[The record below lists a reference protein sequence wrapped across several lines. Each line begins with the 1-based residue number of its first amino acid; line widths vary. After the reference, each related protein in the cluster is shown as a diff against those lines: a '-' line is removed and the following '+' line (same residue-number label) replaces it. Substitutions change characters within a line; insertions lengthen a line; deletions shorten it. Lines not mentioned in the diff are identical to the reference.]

1 MMIISFILMILT
13 NDSAMLLLGEIRCWS
28 LSGFNGLK
36 GYEKKEKNKE
46 KTSKLF
52 IVIYIHVMM
61 FYKSPINK
69 NIHYILAQNIY
80 NM

>member
-13 NDSAMLLLGEIRCWS
+13 NDSAMLLLGEIRYWS

-36 GYEKKEKNKE
+36 GYEKIEKNKE

-52 IVIYIHVMM
+52 IVILHSCNDVLQIT
-61 FYKSPINK
+61 
-69 NIHYILAQNIY
+69 NI
-80 NM
+80 

>member
-1 MMIISFILMILT
+1 MILT

-46 KTSKLF
+46 KTLKLF
-52 IVIYIHVMM
+52 IVILHSCNDVLQITS
-61 FYKSPINK
+61 K
-69 NIHYILAQNIY
+69 
-80 NM
+80 

>member
-13 NDSAMLLLGEIRCWS
+13 NDSAMLLLEEIRCWS

-36 GYEKKEKNKE
+36 GYEKKNKE

-52 IVIYIHVMM
+52 IVILHSFNDVLQIT
-61 FYKSPINK
+61 NK
-69 NIHYILAQNIY
+69 
-80 NM
+80 

>member
-1 MMIISFILMILT
+1 MILT

-52 IVIYIHVMM
+52 IVTLHSCNDVLQIT
-61 FYKSPINK
+61 NK
-69 NIHYILAQNIY
+69 
-80 NM
+80 

>member
-36 GYEKKEKNKE
+36 GYEKKKK
-46 KTSKLF
+46 KIKKK
-52 IVIYIHVMM
+52 H
-61 FYKSPINK
+61 
-69 NIHYILAQNIY
+69 QNY
-80 NM
+80 L